1 MFRLFTDVNGNSF
14 LVYVRATVKV
24 LASLRV
30 FVFFARLMFFRQV
43 SPEVKAHELFF
54 VYGKDQNGQWVRGRF
69 VGDINQQTRGVR
81 ENFTLVSSLH
91 AYNLQQFAWWVI
103 ERKWFRVP
111 PIQIL
116 ADPFEAR
123 YFPKHYSIEGEP
135 GPRPNPADIPYR
147 RGDFVTIIAGGLD
160 ETGYV
165 HAVCQHPCV
174 VSVGPFK
181 EHPPPTILYSV
192 LSTARRFCCD
202 TFYDEDLRGPK
213 IDLPQKPPPQ
223 SCWWVR
229 EREFCEND
237 DRVRLDFEYMK
248 EPRKGF
254 EINHIVSVQ
263 VPGLAERQPALVVKT
278 WTSPDAPVYYEARST
293 IWHAGAGHA

>member
-1 MFRLFTDVNGNSF
+1 M
-14 LVYVRATVKV
+14 
-24 LASLRV
+24 
-30 FVFFARLMFFRQV
+30 
-43 SPEVKAHELFF
+43 
-54 VYGKDQNGQWVRGRF
+54 RGRF

-91 AYNLQQFAWWVI
+91 AYNLQQFAWWVV

-254 EINHIVSVQ
+254 EVNHIVSVQ

-278 WTSPDAPVYYEARST
+278 WTSPDAPVYYEAYVRLSFVCMPAMRDTRAPAGVLPGGLSGRSPA
-293 IWHAGAGHA
+293 HLQARRASGAWRRLGYRCIQACAYVLWRIFF